1 MSLLFC
7 FFPVPIPNI
16 RYDMP
21 RWLQLFVTAV
31 SLTCMMILTCSYG
44 VFSYY
49 LYKDFGH
56 FEASRVLA
64 FVYIVLVVT
73 MSSIYIIY
81 KTKAHDIYEEA
92 YRDGL
97 YSRLLSMAKMRYCR
111 EENVVIVY
119 LPKEEYDKVID
130 QYQSSR

>member
-1 MSLLFC
+1 
-7 FFPVPIPNI
+7 
-16 RYDMP
+16 MP